1 MRDVE
6 YVSALLFRALG
17 QHVRAVLVSAVLQR
31 PQGAAMARQNGVLI
45 GSQVPIFESADDLRE
60 QDHGT
65 APQLISKLSARVF
78 TAWRALLV
86 VVVVR

>member
-6 YVSALLFRALG
+6 YVSTLLFRALG
-17 QHVRAVLVSAVLQR
+17 QHVRAVLVPAVGQSI
-31 PQGAAMARQNGVLI
+31 QGPEMAGKDGVLI
-45 GSQVPIFESADDLRE
+45 GSQVPIFESADDRRE

-65 APQLISKLSARVF
+65 APQLMSKLSARVF